1 MKMPG
6 SGRAFCSG
14 GDIVSFYDMIRKGNI
29 EECKEFFS
37 TLYEFIYFL
46 STYKK
51 PQVAVLD
58 GVTMGGGAGV
68 AIPET
73 FRVAT
78 DKTVF
83 ATPETL
89 VGLHP
94 DAGASFHLS
103 RLPGE
108 FLGLTGSRLNGAEM
122 IACGLAT
129 HYSHS
134 HNVLAIEESLNNLI
148 TNDPCVIE
156 SCIHNFSDLNHLD
169 KNSVF
174 RRWTFFIFIVHFT
187 NGMKTINKCFSL
199 DTVEEIIEALECEA
213 AKTHD
218 PWCYSMLKNLKN
230 ASPLSL
236 KVSLRSIREGRFQT
250 LDQCLIRE
258 YRLTSRVVSCQI
270 SSDFCEGV
278 RARLVDKDFAPKWNP
293 PSLEHIS
300 YDMVDEYF
308 SPLGAFESELELST
322 RKPELFHEQIRI

>member
-1 MKMPG
+1 
-6 SGRAFCSG
+6 
-14 GDIVSFYDMIRKGNI
+14 
-29 EECKEFFS
+29 
-37 TLYEFIYFL
+37 
-46 STYKK
+46 
-51 PQVAVLD
+51 
-58 GVTMGGGAGV
+58 
-68 AIPET
+68 
-73 FRVAT
+73 
-78 DKTVF
+78 
-83 ATPETL
+83 
-89 VGLHP
+89 
-94 DAGASFHLS
+94 
-103 RLPGE
+103 
-108 FLGLTGSRLNGAEM
+108 M

-134 HNVLAIEESLNNLI
+134 QNVLAIEESLNNLI

-156 SCIHNFSDLNHLD
+156 SCIHNLSDLNHLD

-174 RRWTFFIFIVHFT
+174 RR
-187 NGMKTINKCFSL
+187 MKTINKCFSL
-199 DTVEEIIEALECEA
+199 DTVEEIIEALEREA

-278 RARLVDKDFAPKWNP
+278 RARMVDKDFAPKWNP

-322 RKPELFHEQIRI
+322 RKPEPFHEQIRI